1 MLRILFI
8 ISASLISASTLAIPE
23 VSGMWLLNGP
33 GSESEIKL
41 TARGLEANMT
51 YWWMTQAYR
60 ARLLALPAY
69 GLIQVLESLS
79 SKRKKT
85 S

>member
-33 GSESEIKL
+33 GSESELKL
-41 TARGLEANMT
+41 TARGLE
-51 YWWMTQAYR
+51 
-60 ARLLALPAY
+60 
-69 GLIQVLESLS
+69 ICLS
-79 SKRKKT
+79 I
-85 S
+85 